1 MRIVK
6 GDLSAPVL
14 AIIVTIGIIAAGLI
28 LLAWFWW
35 FAPTAGK
42 TGTLVVVGTPVVNCS
57 KGQSTSQ
64 STLYITLKNVGN
76 ENITVSYIVLGGKQ
90 TNQFDTSTNEVTV
103 PAGSAKT
110 IKATFNGDVCGT
122 GKTVD
127 GFVATT
133 AGTYSFT
140 AYVVKSS

>member
-42 TGTLVVVGTPVVNCS
+42 TGTVIVVGTPVVNCS
-57 KGQSTSQ
+57 NDQ

-76 ENITVSYIVLGGKQ
+76 EKITVSYIVLGGKQ
-90 TNQFDTSTNEVTV
+90 STQLNEEVD
-103 PAGSAKT
+103 AGSAKT
-110 IKATFNGDVCGT
+110 IKATFSKNVCT

-127 GFVATT
+127 GFVATSV
-133 AGTYSFT
+133 GTYSFT
-140 AYVVKSS
+140 AYVVSS